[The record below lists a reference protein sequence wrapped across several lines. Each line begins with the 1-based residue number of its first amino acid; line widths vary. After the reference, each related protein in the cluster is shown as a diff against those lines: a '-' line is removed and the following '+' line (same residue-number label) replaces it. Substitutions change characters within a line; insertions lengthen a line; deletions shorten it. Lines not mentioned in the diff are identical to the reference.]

1 MHDAGIRLPLL
12 LQPVSLRGIFARNRI
27 VVSPMCQYYSMD
39 GGPTDRHLVNLGKY
53 AMGGAGIVFTE
64 ETAVE
69 ERGRKTYEC
78 AGIYSDDHVRA
89 YRRITD
95 FIRSQGA
102 LPAIQLGHA
111 GRKASSDVPW
121 KNFRPLDDSDAARG
135 PKPWTGISA
144 SAIPDPRP
152 GSSTPIAM
160 STSDIRDMIDV
171 WRDAAVRSV
180 DAGFDICEIHG
191 AHGYLIHQFLSPL
204 GNRRNDSY
212 GGDLNGRMRFAFEI
226 TEAVRAVWPQD
237 RPLFFRCSATDG
249 PEGQWSVDDTIV
261 LSRELLDRGVHV
273 ITCSSGGISG
283 PINTAIVPR
292 HPARTLFG
300 SRASRS
306 RDQDRCRRIDYRGP
320 SCRTDTPRRP
330 GGSDRAC
337 AGAALQPALACSC
350 CQGIGNRE
358 LSRRSSICSFVVAQ
372 APGRSAAIN
381 ELSPST

>member
-12 LQPVSLRGIFARNRI
+12 LQPVSRRGIFARNRI
-27 VVSPMCQYYSMD
+27 VVSPMCQYHSMD
-39 GGPTDRHLVNLGKY
+39 GGPTDGHLVNLGKY
-53 AMGGAGIVFTE
+53 AIGGAGIVFTE

-306 RDQDRCRRIDYRGP
+306 RDQDPVGLITEAHHAEQILRDGQADLI
-320 SCRTDTPRRP
+320 
-330 GGSDRAC
+330 
-337 AGAALQPALACSC
+337 ALA
-350 CQGIGNRE
+350 RE
-358 LSRRSSICSFVVAQ
+358 LLYNPHWPVHAARELGIENYLDVLPFALSWWLKRREEV
-372 APGRSAAIN
+372 RRLMN
-381 ELSPST
+381 